1 MQSTG
6 EEDWLG
12 GLSLDAVVR
21 KAAELERV
29 LSSCKARA
37 VGDGE
42 GEGGRGG
49 ERGLAA
55 RESWAAPAKEADF
68 NAKYGGSNLQ
78 WIMQPQLHFQSQQSF
93 LDSSLIMCMIVLSL
107 HAWSRVPSTPSS
119 PLCAMHNSVQSSQPR
134 EGEVAMAWQH
144 LMAYIVA
151 LEKEVQHYKQLLEGA
166 SHQLEV
172 ASSTPNPPED
182 SSPAMMGHK
191 QTAVEEVTTSSREQQ
206 ATTWPQ
212 DMEHWDALFE
222 GQCTRYS
229 SQICSTHLRYESTK
243 LKVVCKAVCDL
254 VMQSSGTKDAD
265 S

>member
-1 MQSTG
+1 M
-6 EEDWLG
+6 
-12 GLSLDAVVR
+12 
-21 KAAELERV
+21 ERG
-29 LSSCKARA
+29 R
-37 VGDGE
+37 
-42 GEGGRGG
+42 EGGAGNGYLQPEKAGQPLQRKLTSTLSM
-49 ERGLAA
+49 E
-55 RESWAAPAKEADF
+55 EVTFS
-68 NAKYGGSNLQ
+68 GSCSHSCISN
-78 WIMQPQLHFQSQQSF
+78 PSNVSF
-93 LDSSLIMCMIVLSL
+93 LDSSLITCMIVLSL

-182 SSPAMMGHK
+182 GSPTTAMMGHK

-222 GQCTRYS
+222 GQCTPYL
-229 SQICSTHLRYESTK
+229 SQTCSTHLRYESTK
-243 LKVVCKAVCDL
+243 GCVERIKAVCDL
-254 VMQSSGTKDAD
+254 VMQSSSTG